1 MVHFPIVNLVADR
14 TPIQPLTQ
22 LSSLLGVDLWM
33 KRDDLAGTTLG
44 GNKAR
49 QLEYYLGAAVAEEAD
64 TILITGAVQSNFV
77 RIAAAS
83 AASLGMQTVI
93 QLEDRV
99 DRDDLIY
106 RQSGN
111 VLLNSIFGSRVI
123 YYPHGEDE
131 NGADAALF
139 AEAKRLRKQGKTPYV
154 IPLGMQKPPLGAL
167 GYIHCAEELQS
178 QAPEFDF
185 AVVGSGSGLTH
196 LGLVAGFKVTG
207 AKTVTI
213 GSCVRRPEDQ
223 QHKRLQDLAVAF
235 DKMQECPGRLNK
247 QDFEVWDGALAPGYG
262 QLGPVAAQAMSLL
275 GSYEGHIVDPTYT
288 AKSFAAIPA
297 LVKSG
302 RIPKGS
308 RVVFIHTGGLGAVFA
323 YQEDI
328 RLALNDV

>member
-1 MVHFPIVNLVADR
+1 MVHFPTVNLVIDR

-49 QLEYYLGAAVAEEAD
+49 QLEYYLGAAVAEAAD

-139 AEAKRLRKQGKTPYV
+139 AEATRLRKQGKTPYV

-185 AVVGSGSGLTH
+185 AVV
-196 LGLVAGFKVTG
+196 VAQL
-207 AKTVTI
+207 
-213 GSCVRRPEDQ
+213 C
-223 QHKRLQDLAVAF
+223 
-235 DKMQECPGRLNK
+235 
-247 QDFEVWDGALAPGYG
+247 DG
-262 QLGPVAAQAMSLL
+262 
-275 GSYEGHIVDPTYT
+275 
-288 AKSFAAIPA
+288 
-297 LVKSG
+297 
-302 RIPKGS
+302 
-308 RVVFIHTGGLGAVFA
+308 
-323 YQEDI
+323 
-328 RLALNDV
+328 